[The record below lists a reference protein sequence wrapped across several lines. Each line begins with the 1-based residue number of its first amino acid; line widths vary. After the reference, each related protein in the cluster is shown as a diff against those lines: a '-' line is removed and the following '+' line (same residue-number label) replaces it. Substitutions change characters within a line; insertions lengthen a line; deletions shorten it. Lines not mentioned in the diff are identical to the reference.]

1 MSDDDYDL
9 QDDSDEEE
17 LDDSKDKLSADDSS
31 DDEVDDTDDA
41 DDVSPED
48 LVAAAASTHSSLDA
62 HNKVR
67 NAMQAE
73 IEAFLAK
80 GGKIQKI
87 EDNVMADPPK
97 KPTSN
102 YGSRPI

>member
-9 QDDSDEEE
+9 DDDNLEEDED
-17 LDDSKDKLSADDSS
+17 LDTDAKKLSNDSVE
-31 DDEVDDTDDA
+31 DVDTEEV
-41 DDVSPED
+41 DDVSPDD
-48 LVAAAASTHSSLDA
+48 LAAAAASAHSSLA
-62 HNKVR
+62 ARNKVR
-67 NAMQAE
+67 ESMQSE

-80 GGKIQKI
+80 GGKIQQVG
-87 EDNVMADPPK
+87 DNVMADPPK

>member
-9 QDDSDEEE
+9 QDDNEEEEE
-17 LDDSKDKLSADDSS
+17 LDVSKGKADI
-31 DDEVDDTDDA
+31 DTDDDAEEA
-41 DDVSPED
+41 DDVSPDD

-62 HNKVR
+62 HNKLR
-67 NAMQAE
+67 NAMQDE

-80 GGKIQKI
+80 GGKIQQI